1 MDKTLFPQILFTTA
15 RSWRN
20 QMDKRLK
27 PLGLSQAKWRAL
39 IQLSLA
45 DQAMSQTDLAERLC
59 IEKASLVG
67 LIDRLVKGGWVLR
80 KPDPVDRRGRLIYL
94 TPKAISTL
102 EIIHQTADKLRQE
115 ILCVIPQNKLEE
127 CIYLLQQIKD
137 QLDYL
142 R

>member
-1 MDKTLFPQILFTTA
+1 MDKSLFPLILFSTA

-39 IQLSLA
+39 IQLSLS
-45 DQAMSQTDLAERLC
+45 DQAISQTDLAERLC

-67 LIDRLVKGGWVLR
+67 LIDRLVKGGWVVR
-80 KPDPVDRRGRLIYL
+80 KPDPLDRRGRKIHL
-94 TPKAISTL
+94 TSKALNTL
-102 EIIHQTADKLRQE
+102 QIIHQTADELRQE
-115 ILCVIPQNKLEE
+115 ILSAIPQNKLEE
-127 CIYLLQQIKD
+127 CIYLLQQIKN
-137 QLDYL
+137 QLDHL